1 MIPREIQIIIL
12 KIKWNNFRKRVLY
25 TIPRP
30 VTNLHFSWLDIF
42 IGHLSFYETTIKL
55 TIDLHL
61 IYRTEENFDV
71 RVAIIKKRIRGQIGV
86 VSFTYL

>member
-1 MIPREIQIIIL
+1 MIL
-12 KIKWNNFRKRVLY
+12 KIKFNNFRKRVLQ

-30 VTNLHFSWLDIF
+30 ITNMHISWLDIF
-42 IGHLSFYETTIKL
+42 IGHLSFYETTIRL
-55 TIDLHL
+55 RPDYFL

-86 VSFTYL
+86 VSYTYL